1 MDNKFCVIPKRKY
14 EVQKM
19 PGIRQQEKDTPIEFI
34 EDFLAEQ
41 MEETSEALE
50 ATKVKRST
58 GEYFR
63 KIEQLLER
71 KQLHDDLSDYEW
83 DD

>member
-1 MDNKFCVIPKRKY
+1 
-14 EVQKM
+14 M

>member
-1 MDNKFCVIPKRKY
+1 
-14 EVQKM
+14 M
-19 PGIRQQEKDTPIEFI
+19 PGIRQQEKGTPIEFI

-50 ATKVKRST
+50 ATKVKRSS

-71 KQLHDDLSDYEW
+71 KQLHDDLTDYEW

>member
-1 MDNKFCVIPKRKY
+1 
-14 EVQKM
+14 M
-19 PGIRQQEKDTPIEFI
+19 PGIRQQEKNTPIDFI

-41 MEETSEALE
+41 MEEVSQPLE
-50 ATKVKRST
+50 ATKVKRSN

>member
-1 MDNKFCVIPKRKY
+1 
-14 EVQKM
+14 M

-50 ATKVKRST
+50 ATKVKRSS

>member
-1 MDNKFCVIPKRKY
+1 
-14 EVQKM
+14 M
-19 PGIRQQEKDTPIEFI
+19 PGIRHQEPTTPIDFI
-34 EDFLAEQ
+34 EDFLNDEV
-41 MEETSEALE
+41 EESAQKLNAKKT
-50 ATKVKRST
+50 KRSN

>member
-1 MDNKFCVIPKRKY
+1 
-14 EVQKM
+14 M
-19 PGIRQQEKDTPIEFI
+19 PGIRQQEQETPIEFI

-50 ATKVKRST
+50 ATKVKRSS

>member
-1 MDNKFCVIPKRKY
+1 
-14 EVQKM
+14 M
-19 PGIRQQEKDTPIEFI
+19 PGIRQQQQETPIEFI

-41 MEETSEALE
+41 REETSEPLE

>member
-1 MDNKFCVIPKRKY
+1 
-14 EVQKM
+14 M
-19 PGIRQQEKDTPIEFI
+19 PGIRQQEKETPIEFI

-50 ATKVKRST
+50 ATKVKRSN